1 MSSSRTARSE
11 QQFGEPQSSRVLSE
25 ESDRWMKAR
34 ERIREYQITW
44 HQLSPEEDRDG
55 NLVFVFTCFMNPAGE
70 PSHRYHA
77 AGKTPLEAVEATL
90 RKIDE
95 FRREFQ

>member
-1 MSSSRTARSE
+1 MGDNPPRRGFSDDSE
-11 QQFGEPQSSRVLSE
+11 
-25 ESDRWMKAR
+25 RWMKAR
-34 ERIREYQITW
+34 RRIREYQITW
-44 HQLSPEEDRDG
+44 HQLSPEEDQNG
-55 NLVFVFTCFMNPAGE
+55 NLVFVFTCFMTAAGE

-77 AGKTPLEAVEATL
+77 SGKTPLEAVEATL